1 MQVTWQSAV
10 SYKLANQI
18 DVIEEEVLLCMWKTC
33 DLSICVRDTRE
44 KREKISII
52 KGLLSIKCEHIKQ
65 LPTAVKSGQTTW
77 KGLKLQYLHW
87 QILSTSKERIYIY
100 SGP

>member
-52 KGLLSIKCEHIKQ
+52 KVFC
-65 LPTAVKSGQTTW
+65 
-77 KGLKLQYLHW
+77 
-87 QILSTSKERIYIY
+87 R
-100 SGP
+100 